1 MKGIGPPAALKLIIE
16 GQHPVILSKKRPR
29 TGYHLPATERFA
41 VSGLLKTGIV
51 LLRLLPHTFSR
62 ICVRDES
69 KGLGGVEVHITRAVM
84 VTGKVGRG
92 IGISLWGRGVIFQT
106 GDYLLCYR
114 NDVKIT
120 FKVYICANK
129 ALPCFYTGI

>member
-1 MKGIGPPAALKLIIE
+1 
-16 GQHPVILSKKRPR
+16 
-29 TGYHLPATERFA
+29 
-41 VSGLLKTGIV
+41 
-51 LLRLLPHTFSR
+51 
-62 ICVRDES
+62 
-69 KGLGGVEVHITRAVM
+69 M